1 MNPFIKK
8 FIKNILIEEINNNQI
23 DLLLNQIIDLNLRN
37 APRLE
42 VMTVTANDLEGYGTN
57 QIVRLPN
64 TLASYETMQKYI
76 VPYNGKIRIPV
87 PTEDNWDIYELTLEQ
102 LSELVEE
109 LKNMINPEFDDIYR
123 IAERIGKFLFQY
135 YN

>member
-1 MNPFIKK
+1 MNSFIKK
-8 FIKNILIEEINNNQI
+8 YIKTILIEEINNNQI
-23 DLLLNQIIDLNLRN
+23 KLLLNQIIDLNLRN

-42 VMTVTANDLEGYGTN
+42 VMTVTANDLEGHGTN

-64 TLASYETMQKYI
+64 TLASYQTMQKYI

-87 PTEDNWDIYELTLEQ
+87 PTEGNWDIYELTLEE

-123 IAERIGKFLFQY
+123 IAERIGNFLFHY